1 VKVSHRLFPKSNLR
15 VRFKIGA
22 AQHKISENTQGAR
35 AVPLSPEIQGETMRR
50 ALSILLITLLA
61 SSAVAG
67 VQAVPFGPA
76 TSPAAPPQE
85 TQDEQEA
92 EAQEPQGP
100 RPMTVD
106 DALDMVN
113 VGGGMMSPDGEWVLY
128 SKSELDWG
136 ENERNSKWYMI
147 SSSGGDAFEYI
158 GEEGGRSFEFSPD
171 GKYLALSR
179 TVDDNRQI
187 FWMRTAGGEATQL
200 TEHETSVGSFKWSD
214 DSTKIFFSATDKR
227 PDDESTMVNED
238 EDVIFV
244 DEGPNG
250 QNRSYWSNLWV
261 FDIESREEKQL
272 TDEEFFLG
280 GFDPSPD
287 STHVAFTA
295 RYVNRRNDADKS
307 EIYILD
313 IASGEKTQLTENGA
327 PESVAEWSPDG
338 KMFTFSAGDDQAW
351 LNRNGKIW
359 LLDPTLKEHQLLSAQ
374 FEGSPGRAVWTPD
387 GSHLLFSGQ
396 QGTNSNLYRM
406 NAETGDFEQLTDFEG
421 SMRASSWSADRTKYV
436 YSFSDFDT
444 PSDLWVGFVDGSE
457 PVRLT
462 HANPQIEE
470 LLLADMRV
478 IQWQSK
484 DDMTIEGLLHLPVG
498 YEEGDTVPLIL
509 NIHGGPA
516 GSFTNGFRAS
526 YHIYAGLGYASLSPN
541 VRGSSGYTD
550 HLREGNTV
558 ARADGIGYGDFQDLM
573 NGVDKVI
580 ADGIVDPER
589 MGVKGWSYGG
599 ILGGWTITQTDRFKA
614 ASIGAG
620 VYDWTSEYGPGFNN
634 DVRLWHIGGTPWDNP
649 EGYREQ
655 SALTHV
661 ANVVTPTLLIHG
673 SNDTTDTEQQS
684 MMFFTGIKDTGKA
697 PVRYI
702 KFPREPHGFREP
714 KHQRIRDIEEIKW
727 MQQHI
732 LGEEWEPWERAKDEK
747 DDDEKKDEEGGG
759 Q

>member
-1 VKVSHRLFPKSNLR
+1 
-15 VRFKIGA
+15 
-22 AQHKISENTQGAR
+22 
-35 AVPLSPEIQGETMRR
+35 MRR
-50 ALSILLITLLA
+50 FLSVFLTMVL
-61 SSAVAG
+61 VAIVLGG
-67 VQAVPFGPA
+67 VQATPMSPPA
-76 TSPAAPPQE
+76 
-85 TQDEQEA
+85 QDEQEA
-92 EAQEPQGP
+92 EAAPQGP

-106 DALDMVN
+106 DALDMVS
-113 VGGGMMSPDGEWVLY
+113 VGGGLMSPDGEWVLF
-128 SKSELDWG
+128 SKRELDWE
-136 ENERNSKWYMI
+136 ENEYKTTWHMI
-147 SSSGGDAFEYI
+147 PASGGEAFEYI
-158 GEEGGRSFEFSPD
+158 GEEGGSSFRFSPD
-171 GKYLALSR
+171 GKYLALTR
-179 TVDDNRQI
+179 TVDGKRQI

-200 TEHETSVGSFKWSD
+200 TEHETSVGSYEWSD
-214 DSTKIFFSATDKR
+214 DSSKIFFSATDKR
-227 PDDESTMVNED
+227 PEDESTMVDDD

-261 FDIESREEKQL
+261 FDIETREEEKV
-272 TDEEFFLG
+272 TDEEFILG
-280 GFDPSPD
+280 GFDVSPD
-287 STHVAFTA
+287 ATHVAFTA
-295 RYVNRRNDADKS
+295 RYQNRRNDADKN

-313 IASGEKTQLTENGA
+313 LATGEKTRLTENNA

-338 KMFTFSAGDDQAW
+338 RMFTFTAADDEDW
-351 LNRNGKIW
+351 LNRNTKIW
-359 LLDPTLKEHQLLSAQ
+359 LLDPSLREHRILSDK
-374 FEGSPGRAVWTPD
+374 FEGSPRGAVWTPD
-387 GSHLLFSGQ
+387 GRYLLFSGQ
-396 QGTNSNLYRM
+396 QGANTNLFRM
-406 NAETGDFEQLTDFEG
+406 DAETGEFEQLTDFEG
-421 SMRASSWSADRTKYV
+421 SMNVSSWSADRTRYV
-436 YSFSDFDT
+436 YSFADYDT
-444 PSDLWVGFVDGSE
+444 PADLWVGSIDGAD

-470 LLLADMRV
+470 LQLADMRV
-478 IQWQSK
+478 IRWQSH
-484 DDMTIEGLLHLPVG
+484 DGMEIEGLLHLPVG

-516 GSFTNGFRAS
+516 GSFTNSFRAS

-558 ARADGIGYGDFQDLM
+558 ARGDGIGFGDFQDLM
-573 NGVDKVI
+573 TGVDTLIEGGV
-580 ADGIVDPER
+580 VDPER

-649 EGYREQ
+649 DGYRNQ

-673 SNDTTDTEQQS
+673 INDTTDTEQQS
-684 MMFFTGIKDTGKA
+684 MMFFTAIKDIGKA
-697 PVRYI
+697 PVRYL

-727 MQQHI
+727 MQKHV
-732 LGEEWEPWERAKDEK
+732 LGEEWEPWERPEESK
-747 DDDEKKDEEGGG
+747 DDEEKKDDGK
-759 Q
+759 